1 MSYQIGDS
9 STFEERKAMVEEGYK
24 AGLAGLQQSECEKKL
39 FPNNISVH
47 LASYFRSGYLRG
59 LVRRTELKLEEDEK
73 KMKRE
78 MSKLTGKTFVR
89 VSLDDASVIEG
100 MLFDLKNERCL
111 STHEL
116 FAFQN
121 FLKAYE
127 DAKKREKKKQDLA
140 DEMGE
145 GTWSLK

>member
-1 MSYQIGDS
+1 MNYRDKCQAA
-9 STFEERKAMVEEGYK
+9 EEEGYE
-24 AGLAGLQQSECEKKL
+24 AGLSGRPKSEFADKFEGDL
-39 FPNNISVH
+39 GF
-47 LASYFRSGYLRG
+47 YFLRG
-59 LVRRTELKLEEDEK
+59 YCLGVVEWGMRKVEADNK
-73 KMKRE
+73 KRERE

>member
-24 AGLAGLQQSECEKKL
+24 AGLAGQPQSECEKKL

-47 LASYFRSGYLRG
+47 IASYFRSGYLRG

-100 MLFDLKNERCL
+100 MLFDLMNERCL
-111 STHEL
+111 SPHEL
-116 FAFQN
+116 FVFQN

>member
-1 MSYQIGDS
+1 MNYRDKCQAA
-9 STFEERKAMVEEGYK
+9 EEEGYE
-24 AGLAGLQQSECEKKL
+24 AGLSGRPKSEFADKFEGDL
-39 FPNNISVH
+39 GF
-47 LASYFRSGYLRG
+47 YFLRG
-59 LVRRTELKLEEDEK
+59 YCLGVVEWGMREVEADNK
-73 KMKRE
+73 KRERE

>member
-1 MSYQIGDS
+1 MNYRDKCQAA
-9 STFEERKAMVEEGYK
+9 EEEGYE
-24 AGLAGLQQSECEKKL
+24 AGLSGRPKSEFADKFEGDL
-39 FPNNISVH
+39 GF
-47 LASYFRSGYLRG
+47 YFLRG
-59 LVRRTELKLEEDEK
+59 YCLGVVEWGMRQVEADNK
-73 KMKRE
+73 KRERE